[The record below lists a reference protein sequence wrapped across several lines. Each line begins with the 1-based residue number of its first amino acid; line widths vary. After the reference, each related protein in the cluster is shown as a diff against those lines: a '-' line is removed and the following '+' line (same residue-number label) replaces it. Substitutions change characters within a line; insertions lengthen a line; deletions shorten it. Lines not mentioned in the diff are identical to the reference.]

1 MKYIRFN
8 RNTKAEYNL
17 IFIYE
22 DKLPSLNKS
31 VLNDTVLEDVK
42 LAISNKL
49 VTGACGSMNT
59 FSSKMYEKNYF
70 LVGLGKKSKLTIQ
83 AYEKYLNSALKKI
96 NGYNINSISVDLNNI
111 SIKGYDHIKGGIIE
125 IEKTQYSYKQKNSSS
140 LKECLINVSSKV
152 SNKHLSNTIDIS
164 VAIANGLN
172 KARMLGDTPP
182 NICNPTFLAKE
193 AKKLEKLNRNLKVEI
208 LDEKQMRTLKMG
220 SLLSVSQGSTQPA
233 KLVIIKYMPIKN
245 KQPIVLVGKGITFD
259 TGGISLKPS
268 PNMDEMKYDMSG
280 AGSVIGA
287 MQACAEMNLKN
298 NVIGIL
304 ACAENMPSG
313 VATRPGDVVTSMSGI
328 TIEILNTDAE
338 GRLVLCD
345 ALTFSK
351 KYKPRYI
358 LDMATLTGACL
369 VGLGK
374 YPSGLFSNNDALTK
388 KIKNSADNTGD
399 RVWELPLYDDYFD
412 ELKTNFADIQNIG
425 GRYGGAITAA
435 AFLANF
441 TKDEKWAHLDIA
453 GTAWDS
459 GNDKGSTG
467 RPVKL
472 LTDFVMTNK

>member
-8 RNTKAEYNL
+8 KNTKAEYNL

-22 DKLPSLNKS
+22 DKLSSLTKS
-31 VLNDTVLEDVK
+31 VLTDTVLEDVK

-49 VTGACGSMNT
+49 VTGASGSMNT

-70 LVGLGKKSKLTIQ
+70 LVGLGQKSKLTIQ
-83 AYEKYLNSALKKI
+83 TYEKNLNGALKKI
-96 NGYNINSISVDLNNI
+96 NGYNINNISLDLNNI
-111 SIKGYDHIKGGIIE
+111 DIKGYDHIKAGIIE
-125 IEKTQYSYKQKNSSS
+125 IEKSQYSYKQKKPFT
-140 LKECLINVSSKV
+140 LKQCFLNVSSRM
-152 SNKHLSNTIDIS
+152 SNKQLVTTINIS

-172 KARMLGDTPP
+172 KARILGDTPP
-182 NICNPTFLAKE
+182 NICNPMFLAKE

-233 KLVIIKYMPIKN
+233 KLVIIKYVPIKN

-280 AGSVIGA
+280 AGSVIGT

-351 KYKPRYI
+351 KYKPKYI

-374 YPSGLFSNNDALTK
+374 YPSGLFSNNEILSK
-388 KIKNSADNTGD
+388 KIKISADKTGD
-399 RVWELPLYDDYFD
+399 RVWELPLYSDYFD

-441 TKDEKWAHLDIA
+441 TTDEKWAHLDIA

-459 GNDKGSTG
+459 GSDKGSTG

>member
-1 MKYIRFN
+1 
-8 RNTKAEYNL
+8 
-17 IFIYE
+17 
-22 DKLPSLNKS
+22 
-31 VLNDTVLEDVK
+31 
-42 LAISNKL
+42 
-49 VTGACGSMNT
+49 MNT

-83 AYEKYLNSALKKI
+83 AYEKNLNSALKKI

>member
-1 MKYIRFN
+1 MKYTKFN
-8 RNTKAEYNL
+8 KNKNY
-17 IFIYE
+17 
-22 DKLPSLNKS
+22 SLNIMFVFEDALSAVNKMIDKS
-31 VLNDTVLEDVK
+31 SVSDDIKFSIQNNVVNGKVSSNNMFASK
-42 LAISNKL
+42 LYDN
-49 VTGACGSMNT
+49 
-59 FSSKMYEKNYF
+59 NYF
-70 LVGLGKKSKLTIQ
+70 LVGLGNKNELTIQ
-83 AYEKYLNSALKKI
+83 KYEKCLMSALKQI
-96 NGYNINSISVDLNNI
+96 NTYKMPNI
-111 SIKGYDHIKGGIIE
+111 SIDISNIKIKNFNTLKGSLIEVEKIK
-125 IEKTQYSYKQKNSSS
+125 YSYRNNNGYS
-140 LKECLINVSSKV
+140 LKECAFKFNSSSDTKQF
-152 SNKHLSNTIDIS
+152 NKIVKES
-164 VAIANGLN
+164 VAIANGIN
-172 KARMLGDTPP
+172 KARMLGDTPS
-182 NICNPTFLAKE
+182 NICNPSYLARE
-193 AKKLEKLNRNLKVEI
+193 AKKLEKINKNIKVEI
-208 LDEKQMRTLKMG
+208 LDEKKMRSLKMG
-220 SLLSVSQGSTQPA
+220 SLLSVSQGSKQPA
-233 KLVIIKYMPIKN
+233 RLVIIKYTPIKN

-268 PNMDEMKYDMSG
+268 ANMDEMKYDMSG
-280 AGSVIGA
+280 AGSVIGT
-287 MQACAEMNLKN
+287 MQACAEMELKN

-304 ACAENMPSG
+304 ACAENMPGSQ
-313 VATRPGDVVTSMSGI
+313 ATRPGDVVRSMSGI

-374 YPSGLFSNNDALTK
+374 YPSGLFSNSNDLTS
-388 KIKNSADNTGD
+388 KIKKSADVTGD
-399 RVWELPLYDDYFD
+399 RVWELPLYDDYFE

-453 GTAWDS
+453 GTAWEI
-459 GNDKGSTG
+459 GQNKGSTG

>member
-1 MKYIRFN
+1 
-8 RNTKAEYNL
+8 
-17 IFIYE
+17 
-22 DKLPSLNKS
+22 
-31 VLNDTVLEDVK
+31 
-42 LAISNKL
+42 
-49 VTGACGSMNT
+49 MN
-59 FSSKMYEKNYF
+59 
-70 LVGLGKKSKLTIQ
+70 
-83 AYEKYLNSALKKI
+83 
-96 NGYNINSISVDLNNI
+96 
-111 SIKGYDHIKGGIIE
+111 
-125 IEKTQYSYKQKNSSS
+125 
-140 LKECLINVSSKV
+140 
-152 SNKHLSNTIDIS
+152 NTIDIS
-164 VAIANGLN
+164 IAIANGLN
-172 KARMLGDTPP
+172 KARILGDTPP

-193 AKKLEKLNRNLKVEI
+193 AKKLEKLNKNLKVEV

-280 AGSVIGA
+280 AGSVIGT

-374 YPSGLFSNNDALTK
+374 YPSGLFSNNDVLTN
-388 KIKNSADNTGD
+388 KIKSSADKTGD
-399 RVWELPLYDDYFD
+399 RVWELPLYSDYFD

-441 TKDEKWAHLDIA
+441 TTEEKWAHLDIA

>member
-1 MKYIRFN
+1 MKYTRFN
-8 RNTKAEYNL
+8 KNSKAEYNL

-22 DKLPSLNKS
+22 DKLMSLNKS
-31 VLNDTVLEDVK
+31 VFTDAVREDVK

-49 VTGACGSMNT
+49 VTGKSGSMNT

-70 LVGLGKKSKLTIQ
+70 LVGLGQKNKLTIQ
-83 AYEKYLNSALKKI
+83 IYEKSVNSAIKKI
-96 NGYNINSISVDLNNI
+96 NSYNINSISLDLNNI
-111 SIKGYDHIKGGIIE
+111 AISGYDHIKAGIIE
-125 IEKTQYSYKQKNSSS
+125 IEKTQYNYRQEDLST
-140 LKECLINVSSKV
+140 LKECLLNVSSRIK
-152 SNKHLSNTIDIS
+152 NKELTSTINTS

-193 AKKLEKLNRNLKVEI
+193 AKKLEKLNPYLKVEI

-233 KLVIIKYMPIKN
+233 KLVIIKYMPVKN

-280 AGSVIGA
+280 AGSVIGT

-313 VATRPGDVVTSMSGI
+313 VATRPGDVVTSMSGL

-351 KYKPRYI
+351 KYKPKYI

-374 YPSGLFSNNDALTK
+374 YPSGLFSNNNVLSK
-388 KIKNSADNTGD
+388 KIKDSADKTGD
-399 RVWELPLYDDYFD
+399 RVWELPLYSDYFD

-472 LTDFVMTNK
+472 LTDFVMSNK

>member
-22 DKLPSLNKS
+22 DKLSSLNKS
-31 VLNDTVLEDVK
+31 VLSNTVLEDVK

-49 VTGACGSMNT
+49 VTGVSGSMNT

-70 LVGLGKKSKLTIQ
+70 LVGLGQKSKLTIQ
-83 AYEKYLNSALKKI
+83 SYEKNLNAALKKI
-96 NGYNINSISVDLNNI
+96 NDYNINNISLDLNNI
-111 SIKGYDHIKGGIIE
+111 DIKGYDHIKAGIIE
-125 IEKTQYSYKQKNSSS
+125 IEKTQYSYKKKKSST
-140 LKECLINVSSKV
+140 LKECLLNVSSKI
-152 SNKHLSNTIDIS
+152 SNKQLVTTIDIS

-172 KARMLGDTPP
+172 KARILGDTPP
-182 NICNPTFLAKE
+182 NICNPAFLAKE

-280 AGSVIGA
+280 AGSVIGT

-351 KYKPRYI
+351 KYKPKYI

-374 YPSGLFSNNDALTK
+374 YPSGLFSNNEILSK
-388 KIKNSADNTGD
+388 KIKISADKTGD
-399 RVWELPLYDDYFD
+399 RVWELPLYTDYFD

-441 TKDEKWAHLDIA
+441 TTDEKWAHLDIA

>member
-1 MKYIRFN
+1 MKYLRFN
-8 RNTKAEYNL
+8 KNSKADYNL
-17 IFIYE
+17 LFVYE
-22 DKLPSLNKS
+22 DKLSSLNKS
-31 VLNDTVLEDVK
+31 VLSDAVFEDVK

-49 VTGACGSMNT
+49 VTGASGSMNT

-70 LVGLGKKSKLTIQ
+70 LVGLGQKNKLTIQ
-83 AYEKYLNSALKKI
+83 NYEKNLNSALKKI
-96 NGYNINSISVDLNNI
+96 NGYNIKSISLDLNNI
-111 SIKGYDHIKGGIIE
+111 AIRNYDHIKSSIIE
-125 IEKTQYSYKQKNSSS
+125 IEKTQYSYKKTNISS
-140 LKECLINVSSKV
+140 LEECLLNVSSKI
-152 SNKHLSNTIDIS
+152 SNKQLNSTIGIS
-164 VAIANGLN
+164 TAIANGLN
-172 KARMLGDTPP
+172 KARILGDTPP

-193 AKKLEKLNRNLKVEI
+193 AKKLEKLNKNLKVEV

-233 KLVIIKYMPIKN
+233 KLVIIKYMPIKS

-280 AGSVIGA
+280 AGSVIGT

-374 YPSGLFSNNDALTK
+374 YPSGLFSNNDVLTK
-388 KIKNSADNTGD
+388 KIKSSADKTGD
-399 RVWELPLYDDYFD
+399 RVWELPLYSDYFD

-441 TKDEKWAHLDIA
+441 TTEEKWAHLDIA

>member
-1 MKYIRFN
+1 MKYVRFN
-8 RNTKAEYNL
+8 KKTKVDYNL
-17 IFIYE
+17 LFVYE
-22 DKLPSLNKS
+22 DKLASLNKS
-31 VLNDTVLEDVK
+31 VLSNTVLEDVK

-49 VTGACGSMNT
+49 VTGKSGSMNI

-70 LVGLGKKSKLTIQ
+70 LVGLGQKDKLTIQ
-83 AYEKYLNSALKKI
+83 TYEKNLNSALKKI
-96 NGYNINSISVDLNNI
+96 NGFEINSISLDLNNI
-111 SIKGYDHIKGGIIE
+111 AIRNYDHIKSSIIE
-125 IEKTQYSYKQKNSSS
+125 IEKTRYSYKKTNDSS
-140 LKECLINVSSKV
+140 LKECSLNVSSKIS
-152 SNKHLSNTIDIS
+152 SNQLKKTIDIS
-164 VAIANGLN
+164 IAIANGLN

-193 AKKLEKLNRNLKVEI
+193 AKKLEKLNKNIKVEV

-220 SLLSVSQGSTQPA
+220 SLLSVSQGSKQPA
-233 KLVIIKYMPIKN
+233 KLVIIKYTPIKN
-245 KQPIVLVGKGITFD
+245 KQPIILVGKGITFD

-280 AGSVIGA
+280 AGSVIGT

-351 KYKPRYI
+351 KYKPKYI

-374 YPSGLFSNNDALTK
+374 YPSGLFSNNEVLSK
-388 KIKNSADNTGD
+388 KIKMSADKTGD
-399 RVWELPLYDDYFD
+399 RVWELPLYRDYFD

-441 TKDEKWAHLDIA
+441 TTDEKWAHLDIA